1 MLAIQG
7 SQRYTVYRIITPLN
21 IQKKR
26 GVLNILVNR
35 NYIRTRDNK
44 SMLLWDFDYPLQ
56 KAIRDYIEKCSR
68 DTAVLEVDIDLIT

>member
-56 KAIRDYIEKCSR
+56 KASEIISKN
-68 DTAVLEVDIDLIT
+68 VVPILPFWKWI